1 MNILTLG
8 LNSFRIDEEIKDYLL
23 QIDGVKD
30 VTFTSDETKE
40 NIVIKY
46 DEKVVSIKRLKGEVL
61 LFIDAY
67 NSPIV
72 VTFDKHSNDNLISY
86 EFIVKDACCEICLS
100 QFFEELLL
108 VDGIEKA
115 SVDYD
120 DSMFN
125 VSINIE
131 YNPRKISEKEILDLQ
146 NKFKYL

>member
-1 MNILTLG
+1 MKYLTLS
-8 LNSFRIDEEIKDYLL
+8 LNSFHINEEIKDYLL

-30 VTFTSDETKE
+30 VELISDEICE
-40 NIVIKY
+40 NIKIKY
-46 DEKVVSIKRLKGEVL
+46 DEELVSIKRIKGEVL

-67 NSPIV
+67 KFPIV
-72 VTFDKHSNDNLISY
+72 VSFDKNSNDKLVAY
-86 EFIVKDACCEICLS
+86 QFIVKDACCEICLA

-108 VDGIEKA
+108 VNGIEKA
-115 SVDYD
+115 SVNYD